1 MGRATARGAL
11 LRGPAA
17 LSLLLYLAF
26 EFNGLGGRQKASA
39 FSDRDEEQLYVS
51 SENASGD
58 FVSTT
63 GAAGRYAEAL
73 FDLACDDGAADAVEH
88 ELKNLRAAINDS
100 ADFQDFLKSPV
111 YDRADQMAA
120 ITAIA
125 EKAGL
130 SPMTQNFLKLAASN
144 QRLSALPSMISA
156 FLSKAAEARGEISA
170 SAISAAPMNDEQIK
184 SIRMEIE
191 SMVGKAVNL
200 ETRVD
205 PDLLGGLIVKVGSK
219 MIDSSL
225 RTKLNK
231 LKTVMKEA

>member
-1 MGRATARGAL
+1 M
-11 LRGPAA
+11 
-17 LSLLLYLAF
+17 
-26 EFNGLGGRQKASA
+26 
-39 FSDRDEEQLYVS
+39 S

-63 GAAGRYAEAL
+63 GAAGRYAAAL
-73 FDLACDDGAADAVEH
+73 FDLACDEGAADAVEG

-100 ADFQDFLKSPV
+100 ADLKAFLKSPL
-111 YDRADQMAA
+111 YDRADQLAA

-125 EKAGL
+125 EKAGF
-130 SPMTQNFLKLAASN
+130 SQITQNFLKLVATN
-144 QRLSALPSMISA
+144 RRLFALPSMISA
-156 FLSKAAEARGEISA
+156 FLAMAADARGEVSA
-170 SAISAAPMNDEQIK
+170 SAVSAAPMSDEQIK

-191 SMVGKAVNL
+191 SMIGKAVIL

>member
-1 MGRATARGAL
+1 M
-11 LRGPAA
+11 
-17 LSLLLYLAF
+17 
-26 EFNGLGGRQKASA
+26 
-39 FSDRDEEQLYVS
+39 S

-73 FDLACDDGAADAVEH
+73 FDLARDEGKADAVEA
-88 ELKNLRAAINDS
+88 ELKGLLAAINGS
-100 ADFQDFLKSPV
+100 ADLKDFLKSPV
-111 YDRADQMAA
+111 YDRADQLAA

-125 EKAGL
+125 EQAGL
-130 SPMTQNFLKLAASN
+130 SPISQNFLKLVASN
-144 QRLSALPSMISA
+144 RRLFALPSMIGA
-156 FLSKAAEARGEISA
+156 FLAKAAEARGEVSA
-170 SAISAAPMNDEQIK
+170 SAVSAAPMNDEQIK